1 MDAREI
7 TQQDLGTSAQVT
19 GDAQMLFLQRY
30 VSLRAS
36 HLNCFSAVSWK
47 PLLKCFQEPGIEFY
61 QQLHMDPATCLICSS
76 SPLRNPTFTVK
87 CGVFTTVLS
96 DSPRGKCLALPAAVR
111 PLFFFQLLFLAG
123 KDRSIQ
129 FLPTREKYETWSQL
143 GVPVLPGEESLT
155 SFTASTMQLSIIS
168 NGFCLLILGF

>member
-111 PLFFFQLLFLAG
+111 PLFFFNYYFWQAKTEAFNFCPRGKNMKLGPNWEFPYCLVRSLLLH
-123 KDRSIQ
+123 
-129 FLPTREKYETWSQL
+129 SQL
-143 GVPVLPGEESLT
+143 QPC
-155 SFTASTMQLSIIS
+155 SFQLSPMDFAFWS
-168 NGFCLLILGF
+168 